1 MKPSVIY
8 VTRNG
13 LLEPLGQSQ
22 VLGYLLQLSN
32 DYDIVLFTRE
42 KEADWANLPQRQRQ
56 KAQCETHNIDWRP
69 SLFKPRRT
77 FLTPL
82 RDMLDSALEVKNAV
96 LETNASLIHARSYLS
111 AAVARWVSRK
121 TGVPFIFD
129 MRALWPEELIVAK
142 KITRGGIPHRVL
154 TLFEKLCLRDAAAVI
169 SLTHAASRY
178 LKATYPQELQNK
190 AIEVIPTC
198 ADLNRF
204 RPGLTKPVIE
214 THAAIGTMLS
224 GWFLTEW
231 LRNWFELCEKRS
243 PNCNFEVIT
252 RDAAVLVRK
261 QIDPLGRLG
270 GRLKIQSKTPDEM
283 PLAIQGHSTSAMFF
297 TNGVAKLGSAPT
309 RLAEVLGCGVP
320 VIVNEG
326 VGDVAEIVRT
336 NKIGVVVSSATPDE
350 LEHAYDELEILRRDR
365 HLPARCRE
373 TAQEIFSLT
382 AGANKFREVYA
393 RIINF
398 NSISTDHK

>member
-22 VLGYLLQLSN
+22 VLGYLLELSN
-32 DYDIVLFTRE
+32 DYNIVLFTRE
-42 KEADWANLPQRQRQ
+42 KEADWANLPQRERQ
-56 KAQCETHNIDWRP
+56 QAQCEAHNIDWRP

-142 KITRGGIPHRVL
+142 KIARGGIPHRVL

-178 LKATYPQELQNK
+178 LKVTYPQELRNK

-198 ADLNRF
+198 ADLDRF
-204 RPGLTKPVIE
+204 RPGPTKPVIE
-214 THAAIGTMLS
+214 THAAIGTILS

-243 PNCNFEVIT
+243 SNCNFEVIT
-252 RDAAVLVRK
+252 RDAEVLVRK
-261 QIDPLGRLG
+261 QIDPLERLRS
-270 GRLKIQSKTPDEM
+270 RLKIQSRTPDEM

-297 TNGVAKLGSAPT
+297 TKGIAKLGSAPT

-336 NKIGVVVSSATPDE
+336 NKIGVVVSGATPAE
-350 LEHAYDELEILRRDR
+350 LEYAYNELEILRRDSE
-365 HLPARCRE
+365 LPARCRE
-373 TAQEIFSLT
+373 TAQQLFSLA
-382 AGANKFREVYA
+382 AGANKFRDVYA
-393 RIINF
+393 RIINC
-398 NSISTDHK
+398 NSISTGHD